1 MPGSPGAGSAQSF
14 GAVTVFGPLL
24 RIAEYRTAR
33 GHKFHAVRNFS
44 IGGGLAATKG
54 TRENCGS
61 ENLLSYEEKLMK
73 THKFTRGLL
82 VATLAA
88 ASFAVACGHGGVE
101 GKYRDPSGTINCSF
115 EDGKAYIG
123 LGVYAVDGTYK
134 IEGDKIIAT
143 GDFGM
148 MLPHTIIFT
157 VNKDGSIDP
166 QRDTPIPR
174 LEKVKN

>member
-1 MPGSPGAGSAQSF
+1 
-14 GAVTVFGPLL
+14 
-24 RIAEYRTAR
+24 
-33 GHKFHAVRNFS
+33 
-44 IGGGLAATKG
+44 
-54 TRENCGS
+54 
-61 ENLLSYEEKLMK
+61 MK
-73 THKFTRGLL
+73 THTLKKAVLT
-82 VATLAA
+82 AALAA
-88 ASFAVACGHGGVE
+88 AGFAVACGSKVE

-123 LGVYAVDGTYK
+123 LGAYAVDGTYK

-148 MLPHTIIFT
+148 MLPHTIVFT
-157 VNKDGSIDP
+157 INKDGSIDP

>member
-1 MPGSPGAGSAQSF
+1 
-14 GAVTVFGPLL
+14 
-24 RIAEYRTAR
+24 
-33 GHKFHAVRNFS
+33 
-44 IGGGLAATKG
+44 
-54 TRENCGS
+54 
-61 ENLLSYEEKLMK
+61 MK
-73 THKFTRGLL
+73 THMFQRAFLA
-82 VATLAA
+82 VALAIA
-88 ASFAVACGHGGVE
+88 LFAVGCGSSVE

-134 IEGDKIIAT
+134 IDGNKIIAT

-148 MLPHTIIFT
+148 MLPHTIVFT
-157 VNKDGSIDP
+157 VNKDGSLDP